1 LAFQVL
7 AQESVVLRRD
17 SGRRDAGRYGGD
29 RHFFMSDVALYRR
42 ILSGRAGLWAAP
54 VRAVLRAMELPYAA
68 AIARRNRGYDA
79 GRDVVRIDAPV
90 ISVGNLTVG
99 GTGKTPLVV
108 EIVRRLE
115 RMGRNPAVVA
125 RGYRAGRDGANDEQR
140 LIERE
145 CPGIAYVA
153 GADRVAAARRAVAA
167 KGADTIVLDDGFQHR
182 RLARDLDLVL
192 IDATCPFGYGHL
204 LPRGLLREPVASL
217 RRAGLIVLTRTD
229 LASAND
235 LARIDRVLDTHAP
248 DIPRIRCHH
257 RVTGLTDV
265 AGAAVA
271 EPVAGARALLFAAIG
286 NPAAFRATA
295 LSLGAVDAGHRWFPD
310 HCAYC
315 AGDVDDLLRL
325 AREARAEVLLTTAKD
340 AVKLAALG
348 SFAHARIRVIAIRID
363 FDDDGDKM
371 LQSAIESAVSRA
383 GRDDVSRDG
392 N

>member
-1 LAFQVL
+1 MTDLAL
-7 AQESVVLRRD
+7 
-17 SGRRDAGRYGGD
+17 
-29 RHFFMSDVALYRR
+29 HHR

-54 VRAVLRAMELPYAA
+54 LRAVLRVIEAPYAA
-68 AIARRNRGYDA
+68 IIAARNRRYDA
-79 GRDVVRIDAPV
+79 GRGVIRVDAPV
-90 ISVGNLTVG
+90 VSVGNLTVG

-115 RMGRNPAVVA
+115 RLGRNPAVVA

-153 GADRVAAARRAVAA
+153 GADRVAAAQRAIGA
-167 KGADTIVLDDGFQHR
+167 KRADTIVLDDGFQHR
-182 RLARDLDLVL
+182 RLARDLDIVL

-204 LPRGLLREPVASL
+204 LPRGLLREPVTAL

-229 LASAND
+229 LAATQE
-235 LARIDRVLDTHAP
+235 LQRIDRVLTAQAP
-248 DIPRIRCHH
+248 DVPVIRCHH
-257 RVTGLTDV
+257 RVTGLTDL
-265 AGAAVA
+265 AGDAVTDS
-271 EPVAGARALLFAAIG
+271 PAGARVLLFAAIG

-295 LSLGAVDAGHRWFPD
+295 LSLGARVVSHRWFPD
-310 HCAYC
+310 HYRYC

-325 AREARAEVLLTTAKD
+325 AREAEADMLLTTAKD

-348 SFAHARIRVIAIRID
+348 RFAHARVRVVAIRID
-363 FDDDGDKM
+363 FEGDGDMM
-371 LQSAIESAVSRA
+371 LQAALEAAAA
-383 GRDDVSRDG
+383 GAASPAGQR